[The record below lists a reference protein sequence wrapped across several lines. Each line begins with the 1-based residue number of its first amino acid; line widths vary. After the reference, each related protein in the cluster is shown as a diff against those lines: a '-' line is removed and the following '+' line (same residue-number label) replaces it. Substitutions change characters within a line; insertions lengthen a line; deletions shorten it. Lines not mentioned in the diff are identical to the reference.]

1 MSLHSSS
8 PKGRS
13 LMRHARISPRPSE
26 ECVSFPTLLLSDHCL
41 THICVLY
48 LVYRL
53 HLVRDPLSF
62 RPKHRGNPTLKR
74 NRNPPHKPS
83 QPPSPRWNWIFRR
96 HLHPLKRRLQHAARG
111 AKQSWPSMP
120 ASQVPARARHL
131 VQDLAVRSNRL
142 PRRLMFLILH
152 LRPTAPLGLLVLRN
166 LYAQSL
172 YVLRVLVSSLM
183 NFRNPS
189 ILGVV
194 LVLSSSSSCMSSSS
208 H

>member
-53 HLVRDPLSF
+53 HLVRDPLPF
-62 RPKHRGNPTLKR
+62 RPKHHGNPTKR
-74 NRNPPHKPS
+74 NRNPPHSPS
-83 QPPSPRWNWIFRR
+83 QPPSPRWSWIFRR

-111 AKQSWPSMP
+111 AKQSSPSMP

-131 VQDLAVRSNRL
+131 VQDLAVRSNNRL
-142 PRRLMFLILH
+142 PFRLILICH
-152 LRPTAPLGLLVLRN
+152 LSPTALRRPYRSPVR
-166 LYAQSL
+166 LP
-172 YVLRVLVSSLM
+172 VSM
-183 NFRNPS
+183 CVRR
-189 ILGVV
+189 
-194 LVLSSSSSCMSSSS
+194 
-208 H
+208 